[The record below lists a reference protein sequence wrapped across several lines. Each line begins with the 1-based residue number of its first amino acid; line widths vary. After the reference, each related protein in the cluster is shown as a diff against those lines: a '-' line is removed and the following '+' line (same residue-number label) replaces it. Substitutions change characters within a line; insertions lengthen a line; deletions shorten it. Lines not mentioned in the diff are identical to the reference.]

1 LNFLFYIFLPHLF
14 SNRAHCRKQPKV
26 KQLILAEMEPERAHR
41 RPTKEERG
49 KKADNVSFTSYG
61 DAASYTMKRLKRDRP
76 DLFEQ
81 VLT

>member
-1 LNFLFYIFLPHLF
+1 LPHLF

-49 KKADNVSFTSYG
+49 KKTDNVSFTNYG

-76 DLFEQ
+76 DLFEL